1 MAWISLP
8 GKLVFIFAL
17 LLALSGCSFELDV
30 DRDTPARD
38 EADAAI
44 GNVAPPPDDQF
55 ERRWQGVL
63 PCSDCDGIQTR
74 LTLRRDDDG
83 NQDFELEET
92 YLGAE
97 AGNVF
102 TLAGDWREARQG
114 TDGGNATVFRL
125 DPDGAD
131 QWFQL
136 QPDGSL
142 ELLDSRGR
150 SRPDGIGHRLQR
162 I

>member
-1 MAWISLP
+1 MAWITSP

-17 LLALSGCSFELDV
+17 LLSLAGCGF
-30 DRDTPARD
+30 DRDGGEENADKDSPAP
-38 EADAAI
+38 I
-44 GNVAPPPDDQF
+44 GDVAPPPEEQF
-55 ERRWQGVL
+55 ERSWQGVL
-63 PCSDCDGIQTR
+63 PCSDCDGIRTR

-102 TLAGDWREARQG
+102 TLAGAWREGRQG
-114 TDGGNATVFRL
+114 TEDGTVTVFRL

-131 QWFQL
+131 QWYQL

-142 ELLDSRGR
+142 ELLDSHGR
-150 SRPDGIGHRLQR
+150 PRVDGIGHRLQR

>member
-1 MAWISLP
+1 MAWITLP

-17 LLALSGCSFELDV
+17 LLALAGCGFDSDGKPESTGDAA
-30 DRDTPARD
+30 P
-38 EADAAI
+38 AAI
-44 GNVAPPPDDQF
+44 GEVAPPPDESF
-55 ERRWQGVL
+55 ERSWQGVF
-63 PCSDCDGIQTR
+63 PCSDCEGIRTR

-102 TLAGDWREARQG
+102 TLAGAWREGRQG
-114 TDGGNATVFRL
+114 TENGTTTVFRL

-142 ELLDSRGR
+142 ELLDGQGR
-150 SRPDGIGHRLQR
+150 PRADGIGYRLQR

>member
-1 MAWISLP
+1 MAWITLP

-17 LLALSGCSFELDV
+17 LLALTGCGF
-30 DRDTPARD
+30 DRDG
-38 EADAAI
+38 DAEDPDGDSPTEI
-44 GNVAPPPDDQF
+44 GDVAPAPDEQF
-55 ERRWQGVL
+55 ERSWQGVL
-63 PCSDCDGIQTR
+63 PCSDCDGIRTR

-83 NQDFELEET
+83 SQDFELEET

-102 TLAGDWREARQG
+102 TLAGAWREVRQG
-114 TDGGNATVFRL
+114 TENGNATVFRL

-131 QWFQL
+131 QWYRL

-142 ELLDSRGR
+142 ELLDSQGR
-150 SRPDGIGHRLQR
+150 PRADGIGHRLQR

>member
-1 MAWISLP
+1 MANTSSR
-8 GKLVFIFAL
+8 GKLLFILAP
-17 LLALSGCSFELDV
+17 LLALAGCGY
-30 DRDTPARD
+30 DRDRDDPTAHENQSAALTDVAPASD
-38 EADAAI
+38 EA
-44 GNVAPPPDDQF
+44 F
-55 ERRWQGVL
+55 ERSWQGVL

-74 LTLRRDDDG
+74 LVLRRDAEG
-83 NQDFELEET
+83 SQAFEIEET

-102 TLAGDWREARQG
+102 THAGIWRQASQG
-114 TDGGNATVFRL
+114 IDDGTATVFRV

-142 ELLDSRGR
+142 ELLGR
-150 SRPDGIGHRLQR
+150 QGQPRADRIGYRLQR